1 MKPVNWMN
9 QIGELLQQYNGAD
22 PRRAPDTVED
32 DFDQLAQN
40 APQTELADGLAAA
53 FRSDQTPAFGQMVSQ
68 MFANGDGQ
76 QRASL
81 LNTLIRTVGPTI
93 LAQVL
98 ARRGGGGGGGL
109 AGLLG
114 GGGGGGGLAGLLG
127 GGAAPEVTPEQA
139 EQVSPEEVA
148 QIAEQAEQQDPSII
162 DQVSDFYARQP
173 ALVKTLGAAALTIAL
188 AKIADRQYR
197 G

>member
-1 MKPVNWMN
+1 MNWMN

-22 PRRAPDTVED
+22 PRHAPDTVEN

-40 APQTELADGLAAA
+40 APPNELADGLAAA

-68 MFANGDGQ
+68 MFANADGQ

-81 LNTLIRTVGPTI
+81 LNTLLRTVGPTI

-98 ARRGGGGGGGL
+98 SRGGGGGGL

-162 DQVSDFYARQP
+162 DRVSDFYSRQP
-173 ALVKTLGAAALTIAL
+173 TLVKTLGAAALTIAL

>member
-1 MKPVNWMN
+1 MNWMN

-40 APQTELADGLAAA
+40 APQSELADGLAAA

-68 MFANGDGQ
+68 MFANGNGQ

-98 ARRGGGGGGGL
+98 ASRGGGGGGL

-162 DQVSDFYARQP
+162 DRVSDFYSRQP
-173 ALVKTLGAAALTIAL
+173 TLVKTLGAAALTIAL

>member
-1 MKPVNWMN
+1 MNWMN

-40 APQTELADGLAAA
+40 APQGELANGLAAA
-53 FRSDQTPAFGQMVSQ
+53 FRSDQTPAFGQMVSR
-68 MFANGDGQ
+68 MFANGNGQ

-81 LNTLIRTVGPTI
+81 LNTLLRTVGPTI

-98 ARRGGGGGGGL
+98 ARGGGGGGL
-109 AGLLG
+109 AGLLGG

-162 DQVSDFYARQP
+162 DQVSDFYSRQP
-173 ALVKTLGAAALTIAL
+173 TLVKTLGAAALTIAL

>member
-1 MKPVNWMN
+1 MNWMN
-9 QIGELLQQYNGAD
+9 QIGDLLQQYNGAD
-22 PRRAPDTVED
+22 PNRAPDTVHD

-40 APQTELADGLAAA
+40 APHGELADGLAAA

-68 MFANGDGQ
+68 MFANGNGQ

-81 LNTLIRTVGPTI
+81 LNTLLRTVGPTV

-98 ARRGGGGGGGL
+98 SRGGGGGGGL

-114 GGGGGGGLAGLLG
+114 GGGCGLAGLLG

-139 EQVSPEEVA
+139 ERVSPEEVA
-148 QIAEQAEQQDPSII
+148 QIAEHAEQQDPSII
-162 DQVSDFYARQP
+162 DQVSDFYSRQP
-173 ALVKTLGAAALTIAL
+173 TLVKTLGAAALTIAL

>member
-1 MKPVNWMN
+1 MNWMN

-40 APQTELADGLAAA
+40 APHTELADGLAAA

-81 LNTLIRTVGPTI
+81 LNTLLRTVGPTI

-98 ARRGGGGGGGL
+98 SRGGGGGGL

-162 DQVSDFYARQP
+162 DQVSDFYSRQP
-173 ALVKTLGAAALTIAL
+173 TLVKTLGAAALTIAL

>member
-1 MKPVNWMN
+1 MSWMD
-9 QIGELLQQYNGAD
+9 QIGQLLQQYKGAD
-22 PRRAPDTVED
+22 PRQAPDTAND
-32 DFDQLAQN
+32 DFDRLAQN
-40 APQTELADGLAAA
+40 APSAELADGLAAA

-81 LNTLIRTVGPTI
+81 LNHLIRALGPTI

-98 ARRGGGGGGGL
+98 ARKGGGGL

-114 GGGGGGGLAGLLG
+114 GGQQ
-127 GGAAPEVTPEQA
+127 EVTPEQA
-139 EQVSPEEVA
+139 EQVSPDEVA
-148 QIAEQAEQQDPSII
+148 LIAEQAEQKDPSII
-162 DQVSDFYARQP
+162 DRVSDFYARQP

-188 AKIADRQYR
+188 AKIADRQYK

>member
-1 MKPVNWMN
+1 MNWMN

-22 PRRAPDTVED
+22 PRRAPDTVEN

-40 APQTELADGLAAA
+40 APHTELADGLAAA

-81 LNTLIRTVGPTI
+81 LNTLLRTVGPTI

-114 GGGGGGGLAGLLG
+114 GAGGLGGLLG

-162 DQVSDFYARQP
+162 DQVSDFYSRQP

>member
-1 MKPVNWMN
+1 MN
-9 QIGELLQQYNGAD
+9 QIGDLLQQYNGAD
-22 PRRAPDTVED
+22 PQRAPDTVED

-40 APQTELADGLAAA
+40 APPNALADGLAAA

-68 MFANGDGQ
+68 MFANGNGQ

-81 LNTLIRTVGPTI
+81 LNTLLRTVGPTV

-98 ARRGGGGGGGL
+98 ARGGGGEGGGL

-127 GGAAPEVTPEQA
+127 GLGGGGGAPEITPEQA
-139 EQVSPEEVA
+139 EQVSPDEVA
-148 QIAEQAEQQDPSII
+148 QIAEQAEQEDPSII
-162 DQVSDFYARQP
+162 DRVSDFYSQQP
-173 ALVKTLGAAALTIAL
+173 TVVKALGAAALTIAL

>member
-1 MKPVNWMN
+1 MNWMN

-22 PRRAPDTVED
+22 PRHAPDTVEN

-40 APQTELADGLAAA
+40 APQGELANGLAAA

-98 ARRGGGGGGGL
+98 ARRGGGGGGL

-114 GGGGGGGLAGLLG
+114 GGGGGGLGALLG

-162 DQVSDFYARQP
+162 DQVSDFYAKQP
-173 ALVKTLGAAALTIAL
+173 TLVKTLGAAALTIAL

>member
-1 MKPVNWMN
+1 MNWMN
-9 QIGELLQQYNGAD
+9 QIGDLLQQYNGAD
-22 PRRAPDTVED
+22 PQRAPDTVHD

-40 APQTELADGLAAA
+40 APPAALSDGLAAA

-68 MFANGDGQ
+68 MFANGNGQ

-81 LNTLIRTVGPTI
+81 LNNLLRTVGPTI

-98 ARRGGGGGGGL
+98 SRGGGGGGGGGL

-114 GGGGGGGLAGLLG
+114 GGGGGGGGLAGLLG
-127 GGAAPEVTPEQA
+127 GGGTPEVTPEQA

-162 DQVSDFYARQP
+162 DRVSDFYSQQP
-173 ALVKTLGAAALTIAL
+173 TLVKTLGAAALTIAL

>member
-1 MKPVNWMN
+1 MNWMN
-9 QIGELLQQYNGAD
+9 QIGEMLQQYNGAD

-40 APQTELADGLAAA
+40 APPTELADGLAAA

-68 MFANGDGQ
+68 MFANGNGQ

-81 LNTLIRTVGPTI
+81 LNTLLRTVGPTI

-98 ARRGGGGGGGL
+98 ARGGGGGGGL
-109 AGLLG
+109 AGLLGG

-188 AKIADRQYR
+188 AKIADRQYKA
-197 G
+197 

>member
-1 MKPVNWMN
+1 MNWMN

-40 APQTELADGLAAA
+40 APQSELADGLAAA

-68 MFANGDGQ
+68 MFANGNGQ

-98 ARRGGGGGGGL
+98 ARRGGGGGGL
-109 AGLLG
+109 AGLLGG

-162 DQVSDFYARQP
+162 DRVSDFYSRQP
-173 ALVKTLGAAALTIAL
+173 TLVKTLGAAALTIAL